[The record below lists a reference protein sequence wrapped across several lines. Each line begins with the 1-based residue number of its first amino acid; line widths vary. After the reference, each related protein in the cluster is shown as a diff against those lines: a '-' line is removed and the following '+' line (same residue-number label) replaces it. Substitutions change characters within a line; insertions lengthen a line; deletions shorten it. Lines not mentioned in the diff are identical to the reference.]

1 MHGMSGTLDETQ
13 TTELSSVEVV
23 KAQIKVLKNAQ
34 SNYSDAIKLI
44 RVAQSDALKDAKD
57 KITPYIT
64 DLKEA
69 EENGNKSIE
78 QIKSVINYFDGEIKG
93 EKSSKSEEKSRL
105 LSSGDESKIKWNLVL
120 LQWGIIF
127 LILIVFW
134 RKFIG

>member
-1 MHGMSGTLDETQ
+1 MSGTSDETQ
-13 TTELSSVEVV
+13 TPELSSVEVV

-78 QIKSVINYFDGEIKG
+78 QIKSVINYLDGEIKA
-93 EKSSKSEEKSRL
+93 EKPAKSDDKSKL
-105 LSSGDESKIKWNLVL
+105 LSNGDESKIKWNLVL

-127 LILIVFW
+127 LVLIVFW